1 MNASQKAKSEQYLYL
16 FEIVLN
22 KNLHMLLNT
31 YNMAET
37 KIENCK
43 ALIKVS

>member
-22 KNLHMLLNT
+22 KNLHLL
-31 YNMAET
+31 MAET
-37 KIENCK
+37 ENK
-43 ALIKVS
+43 NLETLT